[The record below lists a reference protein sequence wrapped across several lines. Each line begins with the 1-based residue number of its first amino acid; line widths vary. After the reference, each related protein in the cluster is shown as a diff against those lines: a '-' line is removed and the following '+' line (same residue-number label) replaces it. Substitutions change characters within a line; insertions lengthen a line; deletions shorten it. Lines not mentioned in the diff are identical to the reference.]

1 MHVLF
6 LGTGTSTGIPVIGC
20 DCPVCKSAN
29 PRNRRL
35 RASVVVSSQN
45 TTILVDS
52 GPDLHEQALR
62 HHLTAITAVLY
73 THEHLDHVAG
83 FDEMR
88 AFCWHI
94 EGRLPLYAGTRC
106 MEQLKRMY
114 GWAFRESND
123 YQGYMRPDARD
134 HAGKPF
140 SIGDIS
146 VEPVPV
152 VHATVETYGY
162 VFRQGGKSF
171 AYLPDVKELPAA
183 SRAQLHGLD
192 AIAMDGLRYRLHP
205 THLNIDENV
214 AIMKELAPRRGYVT
228 HTGHNVEYGQLCTEL
243 PEFMESAYDGLQLEL

>member
-20 DCPVCKSAN
+20 DCPVCKSAD

-35 RASVVVSSQN
+35 RASVVVSSPN

-62 HHLTAITAVLY
+62 HRLTAITAVLY

-162 VFRQGGKSF
+162 VFRHGGKSF

-228 HTGHNVEYGQLCTEL
+228 HTGHNVEYGRLCTEL
-243 PEFMESAYDGLQLEL
+243 PEFMEPAYDGLQLEL